1 MMNPSVSEDQISLEE
16 TRKAY
21 LDVSDVIA
29 ADLPLVKVEEDVR
42 YHVGSELLITFSGLL
57 IGSFLTGFVNALKEK
72 MFEHLVEK
80 ILKKLSDFTAK
91 ALNTDSVKQQEELH
105 HLMNTA
111 IIVVKGSSEADIKE
125 AIEEG
130 TKKIL
135 EVLKSHNFSEDKAKD
150 RAERIAGALTIIF
163 TKGGK

>member
-1 MMNPSVSEDQISLEE
+1 MNPSIIGDQISLEE

-21 LDVSDVIA
+21 LNVSDVIA
-29 ADLPLVKVEEDVR
+29 TDLPLVKVEEDVR

-57 IGSFLTGFVNALKEK
+57 IGSFLTGFVNAMREK

-80 ILKKLSDFTAK
+80 TLEKLSDFTGK
-91 ALNTDSVKQQEELH
+91 ALKTDSVKQQEELH
-105 HLMNTA
+105 ELMNA
-111 IIVVKGSSEADIKE
+111 AIVVVRGSSEADIKE

-130 TKKIL
+130 TKKVIEAL
-135 EVLKSHNFSEDKAKD
+135 RSHNFPEDKVKD
-150 RAERIAGALTIIF
+150 RAERIVGALTIIF